1 MKKTLIA
8 IAAAA
13 TISLGTA
20 GAVSAAPN
28 TALDVTADAGVSI
41 EKVGYRRGYRRG
53 YRHGTYRRGYRH
65 GYRHGYR
72 RHYRGY
78 RRHYGHGYGRFY
90 CKRLYYKGYVLGW
103 GWARFKYLKY
113 CARRY
118 YY

>member
-13 TISLGTA
+13 TLSLGTA
-20 GAVSAAPN
+20 GAVSAAPS
-28 TALDVTADAGVSI
+28 TALDVTADTGVSI
-41 EKVGYRRGYRRG
+41 EKAGYRRGF
-53 YRHGTYRRGYRH
+53 RHGRYRRGYRH

-72 RHYRGY
+72 SYGY
-78 RRHYGHGYGRFY
+78 RHYGYGYGRFY

-113 CARRY
+113 CAGRY
-118 YY
+118 HY

>member
-20 GAVSAAPN
+20 GAVSAAPS
-28 TALDVTADAGVSI
+28 TALDVTAGTGVSI
-41 EKVGYRRGYRRG
+41 EKAGYRHGRRHFRYGYRRG
-53 YRHGTYRRGYRH
+53 YRHYGY
-65 GYRHGYR
+65 
-72 RHYRGY
+72 
-78 RRHYGHGYGRFY
+78 GYGRFY

-113 CARRY
+113 CAGRY
-118 YY
+118 HY